1 MRRLIVLFAAFAL
14 AGCEGLS
21 GPGPSGA
28 SRFAREPTDRP
39 GLGTRWGEDRT
50 SRVESIGFERADF
63 DHASASATIF
73 YNDAA
78 GIRAMRAVSSRD
90 GTWLPLSANGGRVSA
105 RFGLKDEYNR
115 FLPGVESGG
124 RWFVVG
130 ETGRRY
136 TIALKNNSSERI
148 EAVFSVDGLDVIDG
162 GKASLRKRGYI
173 VLPHQELQV
182 EGFRQSHDKVAA
194 FRFSPVRES
203 YANEKYHNTRNV
215 GVVGVA
221 LFDERESS
229 NPRLEEEARRRLN
242 AEPFQIPARPE
253 SHR

>member
-1 MRRLIVLFAAFAL
+1 MPRLFLILLAAVAL
-14 AGCEGLS
+14 VGCEG
-21 GPGPSGA
+21 PSG
-28 SRFAREPTDRP
+28 SSTGGPPRFAREPQDRP
-39 GLGTRWGEDRT
+39 GLGTRWGEDRS
-50 SRVESIGFERADF
+50 SRVEDIGFERAD
-63 DHASASATIF
+63 ATRPFATAAIF

-78 GIRAMRAVSSRD
+78 GIRAMRAAASHERI
-90 GTWLPLSANGGRVSA
+90 WLPLSANGGHDSA
-105 RFGLKDEYNR
+105 RFGLKDEHNR

-130 ETGRRY
+130 EAGQRY
-136 TIALKNNSSERI
+136 TIALKNNSSARI

-162 GKASLRKRGYI
+162 GKASLRKRGYL

-242 AEPFQIPARPE
+242 AEPFQIPVR
-253 SHR
+253 R